1 MNFSDYIPNTIMNMF
16 GPNTGVNVDDMSM
29 AQKRG
34 LYGSMFDPMEAGRE
48 RLRAMTAPEITPGA
62 GMNPMLAQAL
72 LSGSMGLLSP
82 QQPQMMPIVPQQ
94 ATPGLNLQTPSL
106 NRFYGGLL

>member
-1 MNFSDYIPNTIMNMF
+1 MMNLFNMLL

>member
-1 MNFSDYIPNTIMNMF
+1 MNML
-16 GPNTGVNVDDMSM
+16 GLGGLSGKEYLM
-29 AQKRG
+29 AQTPG
-34 LYGSMFDPMEAGRE
+34 NTLLDSMSPEVAGMFQQQYGINPMVDPMKDVA
-48 RLRAMTAPEITPGA
+48 AAGA

-106 NRFYGGLL
+106 NRFYRGMLNV

>member
-1 MNFSDYIPNTIMNMF
+1 MGNTIMNML
-16 GPNTGVNVDDMSM
+16 GLGGLSGKEYIM
-29 AQKRG
+29 AQTPRNTLLDSMSPEVAG
-34 LYGSMFDPMEAGRE
+34 MFQQQYGINPMVDPMKDVA
-48 RLRAMTAPEITPGA
+48 AAGA

-82 QQPQMMPIVPQQ
+82 QQPQIVPQQ
-94 ATPGLNLQTPSL
+94 ATPGLNLQTPNL